1 MDNNY
6 PNRPNGSPQRPP
18 RNDSPQRP
26 RKRISKELARKR
38 QIIALCVI
46 SLIVLIIVIVI
57 AKACSKDKDDSSSS
71 NSKVNTTVTTIV
83 TNTSGPEMTA
93 PPTTTTVVTTFNPDS
108 SGFKM
113 EKYTILLDI
122 GQTETAWITEYP
134 DGSGEEDE
142 RWSSSDDKIATVDA
156 YGHITGVSAG
166 ECYIT
171 LQSAADPEQE
181 VQIKVKVADPNGSI
195 EQTSEKKEDTTESP
209 QQLAEAPAPP
219 VHDDIKGLTYKEGIL
234 LANKTYS
241 MPEDFNPGLEP
252 ICEEYFK
259 KLTEDAKKEG
269 LDIYLGS
276 GYRSYKDQVLVYNSY
291 VETDGKEKADTYSAR
306 PGYSEHQTGLVIDVN
321 TINDAFG
328 ETKEAAWLAEHAHEY
343 GFIIRYPKGKEN
355 ITGYKYEPWHIRYVG
370 SKVAT
375 DIYERGISLEEYL
388 NVDSKYPD

>member
-57 AKACSKDKDDSSSS
+57 AKACSKDKDNSSSS

-171 LQSAADPEQE
+171 LQ
-181 VQIKVKVADPNGSI
+181 
-195 EQTSEKKEDTTESP
+195 
-209 QQLAEAPAPP
+209 
-219 VHDDIKGLTYKEGIL
+219 
-234 LANKTYS
+234 
-241 MPEDFNPGLEP
+241 
-252 ICEEYFK
+252 
-259 KLTEDAKKEG
+259 
-269 LDIYLGS
+269 
-276 GYRSYKDQVLVYNSY
+276 
-291 VETDGKEKADTYSAR
+291 
-306 PGYSEHQTGLVIDVN
+306 
-321 TINDAFG
+321 
-328 ETKEAAWLAEHAHEY
+328 
-343 GFIIRYPKGKEN
+343 
-355 ITGYKYEPWHIRYVG
+355 
-370 SKVAT
+370 
-375 DIYERGISLEEYL
+375 
-388 NVDSKYPD
+388 